1 MINEVYSD
9 SEKKMRASLEGL
21 KVDLS
26 TIRTGRASPALV
38 SFIKVDY
45 AGVQMPLN
53 QMASISA
60 PEARLIVIQPWDK
73 TNIGNIQKAIQ
84 KSELGLNPASDGN
97 VIRLAIPPLSEQRR
111 QELVKLVRRKIE
123 ERKVIIRNLRQ
134 EGMKDVKA
142 LEKNKEISEDESKRA
157 QERLQKL
164 TDDTIIEVDKI
175 GKDKEKELSEV

>member
-1 MINEVYSD
+1 MINKTYSD
-9 SEKKMRASLEGL
+9 SEKKMRTSIEGL

-26 TIRTGRASPALV
+26 TVRTGRASPALV
-38 SFIKVDY
+38 SFLKVDY
-45 AGVQMPLN
+45 AGIPTPLN

-73 TNIGNIQKAIQ
+73 SNIGNIQKAIQ

-97 VIRLAIPPLSEQRR
+97 VIRLAIPPLNEERR
-111 QELVKLVRRKIE
+111 QELVKLVRRKLE

-134 EGMKDVKA
+134 DGMKEIKT
-142 LEKNKEISEDESKRA
+142 LEKDKEISQDESKRA
-157 QERLQKL
+157 QDRLQKL
-164 TDDTIIEVDKI
+164 TDVVILEVDRI